1 MKITNKTKVEECA
14 ISVRLRKC
22 LKSCDIETIGDLLN
36 KNTFY
41 FAQQSVFGR
50 MSLNELAT
58 FMKYNNLKFKG
69 DFETDNIDWEQRTE
83 EYFVN
88 KMWPEGTKPC
98 CERPHLR
105 TENGKVYVENDLS
118 IYSAI
123 YRIKNKEGNWHLY
136 TSPVSL
142 KAGECIVLKLER
154 IGYKD
159 SEPVEFQFM

>member
-22 LKSCDIETIGDLLN
+22 LKSCDIETIGDPLN

-69 DFETDNIDWEQRTE
+69 DFETDNIDWEQRKYELVKAALQGIISSNYCIEKEINIDGSLSRCFHSPDTIAEQCVTLAKEIVKKLKESE
-83 EYFVN
+83 E
-88 KMWPEGTKPC
+88 TK
-98 CERPHLR
+98 
-105 TENGKVYVENDLS
+105 
-118 IYSAI
+118 
-123 YRIKNKEGNWHLY
+123 
-136 TSPVSL
+136 
-142 KAGECIVLKLER
+142 
-154 IGYKD
+154 
-159 SEPVEFQFM
+159 

>member
-69 DFETDNIDWEQRTE
+69 DFETDNIDWEQRKYELVKAAFQGIDTIAEQCVTLAKEIVKKLKESE
-83 EYFVN
+83 E
-88 KMWPEGTKPC
+88 TK
-98 CERPHLR
+98 
-105 TENGKVYVENDLS
+105 
-118 IYSAI
+118 
-123 YRIKNKEGNWHLY
+123 
-136 TSPVSL
+136 
-142 KAGECIVLKLER
+142 
-154 IGYKD
+154 
-159 SEPVEFQFM
+159 